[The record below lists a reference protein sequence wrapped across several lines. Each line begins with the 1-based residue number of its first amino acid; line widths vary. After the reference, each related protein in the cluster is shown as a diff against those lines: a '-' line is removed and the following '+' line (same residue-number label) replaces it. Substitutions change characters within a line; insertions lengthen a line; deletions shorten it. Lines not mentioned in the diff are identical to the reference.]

1 MYFMGKRVTLVLG
14 GGAARGLAHIGVIRV
29 LEERGFEISA
39 ITGTSM
45 GALIGGV
52 YAAGKLDRYADWV
65 MSLTKKDVIKY
76 LDVSFRAT
84 SGILKGDL
92 IIEALR
98 DLVGDVSI
106 ENLPIPFIA
115 VATDLTA
122 RKEVWLTKGNLFEA
136 IRASIAVPGV
146 FTPQRIAGRW
156 MVDGGLLNPVPV
168 TPAAQTLTGIT
179 IAVDVTGPRSANPL
193 GEIISESHEQP
204 PQLRKKI
211 DEFLESIHNHL
222 GHESSQGDDRPTL
235 SEVLINS
242 FETMQE
248 TLSRYKLAANPPDLL
263 ISIPKN
269 ICTAHEFFRASELIE
284 AGAWWS
290 RRALETAEISAV
302 PHNSF
307 SPSRGEGQDEG

>member
-1 MYFMGKRVTLVLG
+1 MGKRITLVLG

-29 LEERGFEISA
+29 LEEAGYEIAA

-45 GALIGGV
+45 GALVGGA
-52 YAAGKLDRYADWV
+52 YAAGKLDEYTDWV
-65 MSLTKKDVIKY
+65 RLLTKRDVLKY
-76 LDVSFRAT
+76 LDVSFRGG

-98 DLVGDVSI
+98 ELIGDIAI
-106 ENLPIPFIA
+106 EDLPIPFIA

-122 RKEVWLTKGNLFEA
+122 RKEVWLTKGNLFDA
-136 IRASIAVPGV
+136 IRASIAIPGV

-168 TPAAQTLTGIT
+168 TPAAQTMTGFT
-179 IAVDVTGPRSANPL
+179 IAVDVTGPRSTNPL
-193 GEIISESHEQP
+193 GAAVPVKVEQT
-204 PQLRKKI
+204 PQLRNKI
-211 DEFLESIHNHL
+211 DEFLESIQDYL
-222 GHESSQGDDRPTL
+222 GTESSPDDDCPAL
-235 SEVLINS
+235 SDILINS

-269 ICTAHEFFRASELIE
+269 ICVAHEFFRASELIE

-290 RRALETAEISAV
+290 RRALETAVI
-302 PHNSF
+302 
-307 SPSRGEGQDEG
+307 

>member
-1 MYFMGKRVTLVLG
+1 MGKRITLVLG

-29 LEERGFEISA
+29 LEEEGYEISA

-45 GALIGGV
+45 GALIGGI
-52 YAAGKLDRYADWV
+52 YAAGKLDRYADWAQ
-65 MSLTKKDVIKY
+65 SLTKKDVIKY
-76 LDVSFRAT
+76 LDISFRAK

-98 DLVGDVSI
+98 GFVGDVSI
-106 ENLPIPFIA
+106 ESLPIPFLA

-122 RKEVWLTKGNLFEA
+122 RKEAWISKGNLFEA
-136 IRASIAVPGV
+136 IRASISVPGV

-168 TPAAQTLTGIT
+168 TPAAQTLSGVT

-193 GEIISESHEQP
+193 GEISTRKHEQP
-204 PQLRKKI
+204 PQFRKNI
-211 DEFLESIHNHL
+211 DQFLESIQNYPAP
-222 GHESSQGDDRPTL
+222 ESSQEDDHPAL

-263 ISIPKN
+263 ITIPKN
-269 ICTAHEFFRASELIE
+269 ICAAHEFFRASELIE
-284 AGAWWS
+284 AGVWWS
-290 RRALETAEISAV
+290 RRALETAEI
-302 PHNSF
+302 
-307 SPSRGEGQDEG
+307 

>member
-1 MYFMGKRVTLVLG
+1 MGKQVTLVLG

-29 LEERGFEISA
+29 LEEEGFEISA
-39 ITGTSM
+39 ISGTSM
-45 GALIGGV
+45 GALVGGI

-65 MSLTKKDVIKY
+65 MSLTRKDVIQY
-76 LDVSFRAT
+76 LDISFRAK

-98 DLVGDVSI
+98 DFVGDVSI
-106 ENLPIPFIA
+106 ENLPIPFLA

-122 RKEVWLTKGNLFEA
+122 RKEVWITKGNLFEA
-136 IRASIAVPGV
+136 IRASISIPGI
-146 FTPQRIAGRW
+146 FTPQRIAGHC
-156 MVDGGLLNPVPV
+156 MVDGSLLNPVPV
-168 TPAAQTLTGIT
+168 TPAAQTLSDVT
-179 IAVDVTGPRSANPL
+179 IAVDVGGPRSANPL
-193 GEIISESHEQP
+193 GKIATKRHEQT

-211 DEFLESIHNHL
+211 DEFLESIQKYL
-222 GHESSQGDDRPTL
+222 GSESSQEADYPAL

-269 ICTAHEFFRASELIE
+269 ICAAHEFFRASELIE

-290 RRALETAEISAV
+290 RRALETAAI
-302 PHNSF
+302 
-307 SPSRGEGQDEG
+307 